1 MVTTIKPQRAVIR
14 SLMAVLM
21 AALAIGLVSPS
32 AKADT
37 ALPAG
42 TAIAVAGAN
51 SQVYVRGPGQLGF
64 TNWGGL
70 VVGSPAVVMVQ
81 NITHVLALGTNNY
94 VYHKSDRTGWHRLTT
109 LPYYCTH
116 ISATFDG
123 TTIVGACRGGQ
134 GALYTFDFDAL
145 EDVPVVTEMTKLG
158 GLFQGTPAVIVTDAG
173 PTFFVVGGAYVSNNW
188 IYNVHEWTE
197 DEGWVPYYTYC
208 QGPPAASST
217 VYNYFFACQ
226 RQPGEVLVESWQPG
240 GEDGVWNVYTF
251 AGATIGTIGL
261 APTGTGLTAQLYVAG
276 SNTAVYTKMV
286 DHAGSTIATPWTA
299 LGGLTLYGV
308 SASTTLNL

>member
-1 MVTTIKPQRAVIR
+1 MVRTIERQRGVIR

-42 TAIAVAGAN
+42 TSIAVAGAN

-70 VVGSPAVVMVQ
+70 VVGSPAVVTVQ
-81 NITHVLALGTNNY
+81 NITHVIALGTNHY
-94 VYHKSDRTGWHRLTT
+94 LYHKSDRTNWHRLTT

-116 ISATFDG
+116 VSATFDG
-123 TTIVGACRGGQ
+123 TTVVGACRGGQ
-134 GALYTFDFDAL
+134 GALYEFEFDAL
-145 EDVPVVTEMTKLG
+145 EDVPVVTEMVKIG

-173 PTFFVVGGAYVSNNW
+173 PTFFVVGGAYVSEDW
-188 IYNVHEWTE
+188 IYNVYEWTA
-197 DEGWVPYYTYC
+197 DTGWQPYFTYC
-208 QGPPAASST
+208 EGPPTASST
-217 VYNYFFACQ
+217 VANYFFACQ

-240 GEDGVWNVYTF
+240 GVQGVWNVYTF
-251 AGATIGTIGL
+251 AGATTGTIGL
-261 APTGTGLTAQLYVAG
+261 APTGTGVTAQLYVTG
-276 SNTAVYTKMV
+276 TNTAVYTKMV
-286 DHAGSTIATPWTA
+286 DHAGSTRSQPWTP
-299 LGGLTLYGV
+299 LGGLTIYGV

>member
-197 DEGWVPYYTYC
+197 DEGGCRTTRIARAPRRQARRCTTTSSPVNVSPVRCSSSRGSPVGKTVSGTSTPSPVRPSAPSAWRR
-208 QGPPAASST
+208 PA
-217 VYNYFFACQ
+217 
-226 RQPGEVLVESWQPG
+226 PG
-240 GEDGVWNVYTF
+240 
-251 AGATIGTIGL
+251 
-261 APTGTGLTAQLYVAG
+261 
-276 SNTAVYTKMV
+276 
-286 DHAGSTIATPWTA
+286 
-299 LGGLTLYGV
+299 
-308 SASTTLNL
+308 